1 MIHNMIYYKQKIF
14 IDTVC
19 DYAAEI
25 CKQFRFEII
34 PPVSVVADIIKHSE
48 EIDVDVCL
56 NDI

>member
-48 EIDVDVCL
+48 EIDVCL